1 MIIIFCVTHMSCR
14 STSYILTITLQG
26 WGKTEETC
34 VGWHWFG
41 LHICCPSNPVKSCR
55 FMCLSLH
62 FDHPALKFIQRY
74 NTSTPAHLS
83 VGRLSQVGNWVCSC
97 ISEWILAWNIPSV
110 DILCG
115 GKLHQEVISMLEGG
129 GGNVG
134 SVQKITKISRNS
146 IESSLSALRV
156 VFILCCECLPR
167 LFSTSDLHWR
177 ESEES
182 ELLLHIWWHV
192 SS

>member
-41 LHICCPSNPVKSCR
+41 LHIFCPSNPVKSCR
-55 FMCLSLH
+55 FMCLSSSMFLV
-62 FDHPALKFIQRY
+62 HPDSNSFKDKTLVCLLIC
-74 NTSTPAHLS
+74 LGI
-83 VGRLSQVGNWVCSC
+83 GRSSQVGNWVCSC

-115 GKLHQEVISMLEGG
+115 G
-129 GGNVG
+129 G
-134 SVQKITKISRNS
+134 SCIRRS
-146 IESSLSALRV
+146 
-156 VFILCCECLPR
+156 FPC
-167 LFSTSDLHWR
+167 WR
-177 ESEES
+177 GRGKCWLGTENYKN
-182 ELLLHIWWHV
+182 I
-192 SS
+192 